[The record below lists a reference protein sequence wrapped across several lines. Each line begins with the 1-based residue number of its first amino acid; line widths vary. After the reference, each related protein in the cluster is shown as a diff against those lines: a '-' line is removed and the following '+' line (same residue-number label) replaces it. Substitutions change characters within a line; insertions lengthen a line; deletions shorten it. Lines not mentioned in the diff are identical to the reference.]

1 MPPKKQTFN
10 YVPDGKILTEFF
22 WARNEVDIIQGP
34 FGSGTSTACLHK
46 LWKIALEQEPDSRG
60 VRKSRFLI
68 IRNTFTELKETT
80 LKTWSYWFEEIAQGQ
95 FGVLKSTNP
104 PNHLIEWPLPD
115 GTKVRAEF
123 IFVSLDDE
131 SDVQKLLSWEY
142 TAAFFNE
149 MQFNDKPIFDA
160 AHGRAM
166 MGRYPPVLDGG
177 PTYKGI
183 IGDMNAPAEGHW
195 VPYMRGDVPLPLEWD
210 DDKRKEFKKPEGW
223 KFHVQPPGLLEVF
236 ENGRVDH
243 YELNPAAENQKWIQ
257 EPYTT
262 IIKGKPK
269 SWIDSYVMNRV
280 GLYRKGKAVFESFVP
295 ETHVSKER
303 LKYNPDWPLIVGVDF
318 ARNPAAVIG
327 QLIRGQMYVLD
338 EFGMENVTAG
348 TFAPLLKQRIMKNFP
363 GVLTSAKLDLEQLR
377 ARYGEDDRAIEAH
390 LSTFAH
396 NDKIQFFG
404 DPTGGSKGQATDWTP
419 FIIFGAHGMNVIPA
433 PGNNVISI
441 RLEAVETLLNKMVG
455 GSPAL
460 LLDPL
465 LRTLKAGMA
474 GAYHFAKKQGAG
486 GQYHETP
493 FKDRFSDYCD
503 AFQYLCLGAGLGF
516 AALNPNGSRPKPTK
530 IKKKKFSLR
539 NRR

>member
-1 MPPKKQTFN
+1 MGKMFQ
-10 YVPDGKILTEFF
+10 YEPDGAVLTDFF

-46 LWKIALEQEPDSRG
+46 LWVISNEQRPDTRG
-60 VRKSRFLI
+60 IRKSRHLI

-115 GTKVRAEF
+115 GTKIRAEF

-131 SDVQKLLSWEY
+131 KDVQKLLSWEY
-142 TAAFFNE
+142 TTAFFNE
-149 MQFNDKPIFDA
+149 MQFNDKAIFDA

-210 DDKRKEFKKPEGW
+210 DDKRKEYQNPKGW
-223 KFHVQPPGLLEVF
+223 KFHVQPAGLIEII
-236 ENGRVDH
+236 ENKRVVG

-280 GLYRKGKAVFESFVP
+280 GLYRQGKPVFESFRP
-295 ETHVSKER
+295 EVHVSKER
-303 LKYNPDWPLIVGVDF
+303 LRYTPEWPLIVGVDF
-318 ARNPAAVIG
+318 ARNPAAIMC

-338 EFGMENVTAG
+338 EFGMENVSAG
-348 TFAPLLKQRIMKNFP
+348 TFAPLLKQRIMKSFP
-363 GVLTSAKLDLEQLR
+363 AAFKNG
-377 ARYGEDDRAIEAH
+377 
-390 LSTFAH
+390 
-396 NDKIQFFG
+396 IQFWG
-404 DPTGGSKGQATDWTP
+404 DPTGGSKGQATDNTP
-419 FIIFGAHGMNVIPA
+419 FQIFISNGMAAAAA

-441 RLEAVETLLNKMVG
+441 RLNAVEALLNKMVDG
-455 GSPAL
+455 APAL
-460 LLDPL
+460 LVDPM
-465 LRTLKAGMA
+465 LRTFKAGMA
-474 GAYHFAKKQGAG
+474 GAYHFAKIQGQG
-486 GQYHETP
+486 GRHHETP
-493 FKDRFSDYCD
+493 YKDRFSDYCD
-503 AFQYLCLGAGLGF
+503 AFQYACLGAGLGHM
-516 AALNPNGSRPKPTK
+516 AINAGSDAPKPTRGR
-530 IKKKKFSLR
+530 KKKYSLR
-539 NRR
+539 KRR